1 MQVRLHKFIAEA
13 GLASRRAAER
23 LMREGR
29 VWVNGRPARE
39 PGLKVDPRSDQV
51 LVDGQPVRARRRLT
65 VVLYKPAGYICS
77 RARQTP
83 EILAAALGILIE
95 TDPLWME
102 RHAGKLQ
109 GLPFDDPSAQALGTP
124 FFTPYIHFG
133 QTGESELELMARGA
147 RAVQSL
153 IDRGPGRYLVVS
165 HGALLNRALFS
176 IMGIAVQPNFQGFAF
191 GFGNTAFATLLY
203 RPQAHKWRLLH
214 FEAPAGY

>member
-1 MQVRLHKFIAEA
+1 MTETDDYIITFVRHGQSTGNAQGIHQGQSDFPLSEQGREQARA
-13 GLASRRAAER
+13 LAARWAAQGVRYDR
-23 LMREGR
+23 LITS
-29 VWVNGRPARE
+29 PLA
-39 PGLKVDPRSDQV
+39 
-51 LVDGQPVRARRRLT
+51 
-65 VVLYKPAGYICS
+65 
-77 RARQTP
+77 RARQTA

-109 GLPFDDPSAQALGTP
+109 GLPLDDPAAKALETP
-124 FFTPYIHFG
+124 FFTPYVHVG

-214 FEAPAGY
+214 FESPAGY